1 MATRVYVPRETAAVS
16 VGADEVAVAI
26 ARQAKEQGVAIE
38 LVRNG
43 SWGAS
48 WLEPLVEVAVDDKR
62 IAYGNVGADDVPGMF
77 AAGFLD
83 GGQHERRLGP
93 VDEIPYLINQ
103 ERWTFWRCGL
113 VAPLNLDDFVAH
125 QGFKAFQKAV
135 EVGPQAETLA
145 HRRIAAAGE
154 ARGEVPRRPHEGAAG
169 LGRREAQGVTDLAGG
184 DLLVAH
190 QAGEDRQPGGVGRG
204 PVGGAQRMRPSVAG
218 SDRVGQAEFVAG
230 QGAVEGASR
239 RRVSY
244 SSSTSTGL
252 DGGGWLGSWEACSPR
267 CSQPVG
273 QAQTAPP
280 RPT

>member
-113 VAPLNLDDFVAH
+113 VAPLDIDDFRAH
-125 QGFKAFQKAV
+125 QGFQAFGKAV
-135 EVGPQAETLA
+135 ELGPQGVIDAVRESGL
-145 HRRIAAAGE
+145 RGRGGAGFPTAVKLGT
-154 ARGEVPRRPHEGAAG
+154 ARSH
-169 LGRREAQGVTDLAGG
+169 DI
-184 DLLVAH
+184 DLLLIN
-190 QAGEDRQPGGVGRG
+190 GVECEPYISCDDVLMRERAKQTIS
-204 PVGGAQRMRPSVAG
+204 GARILMDALQV
-218 SDRVGQAEFVAG
+218 DTCQI
-230 QGAVEGASR
+230 AVESDKPEAVK
-239 RRVSY
+239 RVE
-244 SSSTSTGL
+244 
-252 DGGGWLGSWEACSPR
+252 EAMNEIADERISIR
-267 CSQPVG
+267 KITRV
-273 QAQTAPP
+273 
-280 RPT
+280 